1 MEEPRSQWR
10 STKGVIDNF
19 RRRKITFMEKAD
31 ELRSEF
37 GYNIYVLGRRNGK
50 LFNYISRDRPSWPLS
65 LTEVDQSYPRA
76 ERYTP
81 ASFLKR
87 GTKSLLYKDRKGQDN
102 PIVRIE
108 DFQTR
113 DITGTRR

>member
-1 MEEPRSQWR
+1 
-10 STKGVIDNF
+10 DNF

-65 LTEVDQSYPRA
+65 LIEVISSSYPRA

-87 GTKSLLYKDRKGQDN
+87 GTKSLLYKGRKEQDN
-102 PIVRIE
+102 PIVRIK
-108 DFQTR
+108 DFQTGNV
-113 DITGTRR
+113 TGAEG